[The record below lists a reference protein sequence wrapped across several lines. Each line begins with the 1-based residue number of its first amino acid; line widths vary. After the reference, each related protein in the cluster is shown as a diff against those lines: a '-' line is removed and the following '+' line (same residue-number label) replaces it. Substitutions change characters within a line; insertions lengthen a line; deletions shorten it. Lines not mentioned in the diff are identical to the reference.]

1 MVPTV
6 PHTTRNTMRFAVHVT
21 DNHGERHLFVVCAK
35 GEADAITKGK
45 LFFKRQAP
53 MGTWAVSARAERE

>member
-1 MVPTV
+1 
-6 PHTTRNTMRFAVHVT
+6 MRFAIHVT

-35 GEADAITKGK
+35 GEADAIIKGK

-53 MGTWAVSARAERE
+53 KGTWAVSARAERE